1 MEFDLQL
8 NPDDFHP
15 PLEVRSIQEMIDLF
29 NHFIFGA
36 TAGSEE
42 PDPLFMS
49 FETLQV
55 TLEAPFRQ
63 LMRDRDE
70 SIELDGKF
78 AYTDADGAAVELDVK
93 VRTRGKF
100 RAQEDVCEFAPLR
113 LNFRASQVAD
123 TLFAGQDKLKLV
135 THCDT
140 DSNRYEQTVI
150 TEYLAY
156 RILNVMTDFSYRV
169 RLLQIRYI
177 FADSND
183 TIRSYGFLIERDKRV
198 AARLG
203 LERMSVPKLEVA
215 DLEADY
221 GNLVSLF
228 QFLIGNTDFSPI
240 AVAEGEDCC
249 HNHTPFAALD
259 TAVYSIP
266 YDFDMC
272 GIVDAPH
279 AKPNRR
285 FRLRDVRQRLY
296 RGRCTNNELLPSTLE
311 RYRERRSQLEALIND
326 QAELSKLTRRRTRD
340 YLKSFYRI
348 IDDPKLARKYLF
360 KRCI

>member
-1 MEFDLQL
+1 M
-8 NPDDFHP
+8 
-15 PLEVRSIQEMIDLF
+15 RMIRQGIAIAALLL
-29 NHFIFGA
+29 GA
-36 TAGSEE
+36 TAGSAE

-49 FETLQV
+49 FETLEV
-55 TLEAPFRQ
+55 TLEGPFRQ
-63 LMRDRDE
+63 LMRKRDE

-78 AYTDADGAAVELDVK
+78 GYTDADGAAVELDVK
-93 VRTRGKF
+93 IRTRGKF
-100 RAQEDVCEFAPLR
+100 RAQKTVCDFAPLR
-113 LNFRASQVAD
+113 LNFRASQVD
-123 TLFAGQDKLKLV
+123 DSLFAGQDKLKLV

-177 FADSND
+177 FTDSTD

-198 AARLG
+198 GGRLG
-203 LERMSVPKLEVA
+203 LERMSVPKLQVA

-221 GNLVSLF
+221 GNLVSVF

-249 HNHTPFAALD
+249 HNHTPFTALD
-259 TAVYSIP
+259 TAVYAIP

-272 GIVDAPH
+272 GLVDAPH
-279 AKPNRR
+279 AEPNRR
-285 FRLRDVRQRLY
+285 FRLRNVRQRLY
-296 RGRCTNNELLPSTLE
+296 RGRCANNELLPATLE
-311 RYRERRSQLEALIND
+311 HYRERRSELEALIDN
-326 QAELSKLTRRRTRD
+326 QPELSKLTHRRTKD

-348 IDDPKLARKYLF
+348 IDDPKLAGRYLF